1 MKSTMKHVIAILLVL
16 VLAIGCLTGCSKQ
29 GGGETTTKAPET
41 TTKSDNGQKEDTTKE
56 ASNKPAE
63 IRIALVGP
71 MTGDNAQY
79 GQQFHRGVEMAV
91 EEYNELGGTQIKVD
105 EFDDKNDAKE
115 AASIANKILAD
126 GGYAVVIG
134 PFSTT
139 CAFAMAEVLDEE
151 KIVTISPSCS
161 HADYVKLYDY
171 TFRLSHVNVF
181 EGQMAATYMKETFG
195 STKVAAIYSDND
207 WGIAVDEGFVKHAE
221 KIGLEVVANESFI
234 MGQTK
239 DFSATLTK
247 IKQAGAESVYYMGQ
261 YTECGMLL
269 KQVRDLNMDI
279 KCLITTSSYKIES
292 LELAGDAAEGVV
304 FMAGFVQDPNNTAQV
319 EFTKKAKERYDAKI
333 DNFILR
339 AYDAT
344 KWFEAAFDKCE
355 STDPDVL
362 KQTLCDVGGEGI
374 MGISG
379 WFQLNEERNVEREF
393 FFMKWDGNKENP
405 GFVMIED

>member
-1 MKSTMKHVIAILLVL
+1 
-16 VLAIGCLTGCSKQ
+16 
-29 GGGETTTKAPET
+29 
-41 TTKSDNGQKEDTTKE
+41 
-56 ASNKPAE
+56 
-63 IRIALVGP
+63 
-71 MTGDNAQY
+71 
-79 GQQFHRGVEMAV
+79 
-91 EEYNELGGTQIKVD
+91 
-105 EFDDKNDAKE
+105 
-115 AASIANKILAD
+115 
-126 GGYAVVIG
+126 
-134 PFSTT
+134 
-139 CAFAMAEVLDEE
+139 
-151 KIVTISPSCS
+151 
-161 HADYVKLYDY
+161 
-171 TFRLSHVNVF
+171 
-181 EGQMAATYMKETFG
+181 
-195 STKVAAIYSDND
+195 
-207 WGIAVDEGFVKHAE
+207 
-221 KIGLEVVANESFI
+221 
-234 MGQTK
+234 
-239 DFSATLTK
+239 
-247 IKQAGAESVYYMGQ
+247 MGQ

-405 GFVMIED
+405 GFTMIED